1 MKKLIQA
8 DAVATLVRDGATIGV
23 SGILLSG
30 FAEEVAIALEKSF
43 LATGHPRDLTLVH
56 GAGIGNWTDKGTHH
70 FGHAGMVTRWFGAHT
85 GAAPNMAH
93 LIEQDQCEAYCLP
106 QGVVF
111 QLYREIAAQRPGILT
126 KVGLA
131 WISTA
136 HI

>member
-70 FGHAGMVTRWFGAHT
+70 FGHEKARHSSPQAHRK
-85 GAAPNMAH
+85 AN
-93 LIEQDQCEAYCLP
+93 
-106 QGVVF
+106 
-111 QLYREIAAQRPGILT
+111 AQRLSRCRSCLSIAV
-126 KVGLA
+126 KA
-131 WISTA
+131 
-136 HI
+136 